1 MPPPPYNMLLYQ
13 IYDLRLQSPRE
24 LAHLAAAPPDNE
36 GPPDIELF
44 LRPDVNPAT
53 IGAGLPWQVFRQQI
67 GSDWFLIFSAASAGG
82 DVFLRLHTRR
92 GLNETAVLISR
103 ATGHIELA
111 WRAAPS
117 DSEGLWHD
125 LSGWLLGS
133 VMGYL
138 MSLHGLPTLHASV
151 VAVGCRAIN
160 RLFPSLRCVISM
172 FWISSASPM

>member
-67 GSDWFLIFSAASAGG
+67 GSDWFLIFSAASAG
-82 DVFLRLHTRR
+82 LS
-92 GLNETAVLISR
+92 LI
-103 ATGHIELA
+103 HI
-111 WRAAPS
+111 
-117 DSEGLWHD
+117 
-125 LSGWLLGS
+125 
-133 VMGYL
+133 
-138 MSLHGLPTLHASV
+138 
-151 VAVGCRAIN
+151 
-160 RLFPSLRCVISM
+160 
-172 FWISSASPM
+172 